1 MIRVLIVDDSAVA
14 RDLLK
19 HIFESD
25 PGILVIGEA
34 KDGKEAIEFVAANKP
49 DVITMDIEMPRLNG
63 FEATRR
69 IMETTPVPIVI
80 ITASWDPKDVAKAW
94 SAMEA
99 GAVAALEKPRY
110 STEADYKK
118 DADNIVDTV
127 KLMSEVKVVR
137 RWPSSRSGVL
147 TSDTS
152 NHIVKEPTLDRY
164 GIVAIGASTGGPP
177 VIKELLG
184 SLPANFSAP
193 IVVVQHIAK
202 NFTAGFVEWL
212 DRSSSLNVR
221 VAKHTD
227 RLEAGNVYVAPD
239 GSHMRVDLSN
249 RVVLTDD
256 PPENGLRP
264 SVSYLF
270 RSVAKIFGNR
280 AVGILLTGM
289 GKDGANELKILKD
302 KGSITIAQDKESS
315 VVHGM
320 PGEAIKLGGAS
331 HIASPDKI
339 AALLLRLVGG
349 GQKK

>member
-1 MIRVLIVDDSAVA
+1 
-14 RDLLK
+14 
-19 HIFESD
+19 
-25 PGILVIGEA
+25 
-34 KDGKEAIEFVAANKP
+34 
-49 DVITMDIEMPRLNG
+49 
-63 FEATRR
+63 
-69 IMETTPVPIVI
+69 
-80 ITASWDPKDVAKAW
+80 
-94 SAMEA
+94 
-99 GAVAALEKPRY
+99 
-110 STEADYKK
+110 
-118 DADNIVDTV
+118 
-127 KLMSEVKVVR
+127 MSEVKVVR
-137 RWPSSRSGVL
+137 RWPSKRPRVMA
-147 TSDTS
+147 SDTS
-152 NHIVKEPTLDRY
+152 NRTLTGPTPDRY

-177 VIKELLG
+177 VIKDLLG
-184 SLPANFSAP
+184 NLPANFSAP

-212 DRSSSLNVR
+212 DRSSALNVR

-239 GSHMRVDLSN
+239 GYHMRVDLSQ

-289 GKDGANELKILKD
+289 GKDGANELKMLRD
-302 KGSITIAQDKESS
+302 NGSMTIAQDKESS